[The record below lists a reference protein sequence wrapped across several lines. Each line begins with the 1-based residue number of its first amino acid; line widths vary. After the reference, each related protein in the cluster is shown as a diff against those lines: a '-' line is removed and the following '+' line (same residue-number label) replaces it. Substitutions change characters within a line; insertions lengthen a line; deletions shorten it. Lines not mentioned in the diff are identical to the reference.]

1 MKRRLC
7 VCLAALMV
15 MTGVALAAPEKP
27 ASGYVADEAGVLFT
41 DTIDYINEHNE
52 TLYTNTGAIIAI
64 ATVEDTGG
72 QAIDEYTYTLF
83 NNWGVGDREES
94 NGLLLLLDIGGDNY
108 FAAPGK
114 NIKDALTE
122 TTIGD
127 ILYDYLEDDFAAKDY
142 DAGVKKVFDAFYKW
156 YEDYYTAP
164 AADQTGPAVAPKP
177 SFWSTLGTMWVFLV
191 IVGLVILVVV
201 LDGLRW
207 SRYRRRYLM
216 PGMPPPRVVYTP
228 FLWGRPRRPPPPPR
242 NRRPPR
248 PPSPPPGG
256 GRRPP
261 SPPPSGGGRRP
272 PSGGFGG
279 SGLGGGMSRG
289 GGAGRS
295 SRPSGGFSRGGGSFR
310 GGGFGGGMSRGGGAG
325 RR

>member
-7 VCLAALMV
+7 AFFAAAILLV
-15 MTGVALAAPEKP
+15 GSALAIPAKPE
-27 ASGYVADEAGVLFT
+27 SGFVSDEAGVLSA
-41 DTIDYINEHNE
+41 DTIKHINEHNE
-52 TLYTNTGAIIAI
+52 ILFSNTGAVIAI
-64 ATVEDTGG
+64 ATVEDTEGKD
-72 QAIDEYTYTLF
+72 IDDYTYRTF
-83 NNWGVGDREES
+83 NDWGVGDKGES

-114 NIKDALTE
+114 KITSALTE
-122 TTIGD
+122 SRISD
-127 ILYDYLEDDFAAKDY
+127 ILYDYLEEDFADRDY
-142 DAGVKKVFDAFYKW
+142 DAGVRKVFDAFYDW
-156 YEDYYTAP
+156 YEDYYTGSQTPSTGKDVYGPEPVNDSVWATVG
-164 AADQTGPAVAPKP
+164 AAWL
-177 SFWSTLGTMWVFLV
+177 FFL

-216 PGMPPPRVVYTP
+216 PGMPPPRVLYTP
-228 FLWGRPRRPPPPPR
+228 FLWGRPRRRRPPPPPPR

-248 PPSPPPGG
+248 PPSSGRPGG
-256 GRRPP
+256 F
-261 SPPPSGGGRRP
+261 SGPG
-272 PSGGFGG
+272 SFGG
-279 SGLGGGMSRG
+279 SGFGGGQSRG

>member
-7 VCLAALMV
+7 AFLAAAVLLV
-15 MTGVALAAPEKP
+15 GSALAIPAKPE
-27 ASGYVADEAGVLFT
+27 SGFVSDEAGVLSA
-41 DTIDYINEHNE
+41 DTIKHINEHNE
-52 TLYTNTGAIIAI
+52 ILFSNTGAVIAV
-64 ATVEDTGG
+64 ATVEDTEGKG
-72 QAIDEYTYTLF
+72 IDDYTYRTF
-83 NNWGVGDREES
+83 NDWGVGDKDAS

-114 NIKDALTE
+114 KITKALTE
-122 TTIGD
+122 SRISD
-127 ILYDYLEDDFAAKDY
+127 ILYDYLEEDFADRDY
-142 DAGVKKVFDAFYKW
+142 DAGVRKVFDAFYDW
-156 YEDYYTAP
+156 YEDYYTGSQTPSGGQASQP
-164 AADQTGPAVAPKP
+164 QTGSASAG
-177 SFWSTLGTMWVFLV
+177 LGAAWIFFL

-216 PGMPPPRVVYTP
+216 PGMPPPRVLYTP
-228 FLWGRPRRPPPPPR
+228 FLWGRPRRRRPPPPPR

-248 PPSPPPGG
+248 PPSSGGPGRPGG
-256 GRRPP
+256 F
-261 SPPPSGGGRRP
+261 SGPGSFGGP
-272 PSGGFGG
+272 GFGG
-279 SGLGGGMSRG
+279 GQSRG